1 MPGFLIPLAVA
12 PGNGLSNAMR
22 WALLGE
28 VHALSQNPGRS
39 VLVVLLVLL
48 VVGCSAR
55 LVPPEQPPLEPRQVV
70 LLEHGRH
77 ASLVLFDADQVPW
90 RFAYGDRRWYVDGG
104 RGAGA
109 AAGAL
114 LRDSEAVLGR
124 RALGSPDPAQWQSE
138 VGSLI
143 TATVPFD
150 VDAQRVDVLLD
161 SLQAHFADAAQV
173 VPAPHLGLDVIAHPQ
188 PYRMGS
194 NSNHMVAHWLQE
206 VGVQVQGNPGIGVW
220 RTPH

>member
-1 MPGFLIPLAVA
+1 MLRRGGIALLAMLLAV
-12 PGNGLSNAMR
+12 
-22 WALLGE
+22 
-28 VHALSQNPGRS
+28 
-39 VLVVLLVLL
+39 
-48 VVGCSAR
+48 GCAAR
-55 LVPPEQPPLEPRQVV
+55 LAPPEQPPPEPRQVV

-109 AAGAL
+109 AARAL

-124 RALGSPDPAQWQSE
+124 RALGSPDPAQWQAE
-138 VGSLI
+138 VGSMI
-143 TATVPFD
+143 TAMVPFE
-150 VDAQRVDVLLD
+150 VDAHRVDALLEVLH
-161 SLQAHFADAAQV
+161 AYFADAAQV

-188 PYRMGS
+188 PYRMGR
-194 NSNHMVAHWLQE
+194 NSNHMVADWLQE

-220 RTPH
+220 RTQR